1 MISITINV
9 LYESRYTIILY
20 MWPKFQILL
29 SQNGNK
35 HKRSH
40 LRFNR
45 VGNAIIQ
52 PFLFV
57 FWSDVAILIANTA
70 DIFLPL
76 STVVTVTFLKGSLL
90 LPKATLSRPGGK
102 RRHLQFCSI
111 FSCDTKNK
119 WSWLRSLLLKFSTSH
134 LRMIG
139 TSRLLGPLWHF
150 LLWYCWRRLGCGL
163 DKKNQ
168 NLGNKRCWVWC
179 SFLVKY

>member
-9 LYESRYTIILY
+9 LKESRYTIILY

-40 LRFNR
+40 LRFNW

-57 FWSDVAILIANTA
+57 FWSDVAILIASTA

-76 STVVTVTFLKGSLL
+76 STVVTVTFLKESLL
-90 LPKATLSRPGGK
+90 LSKATLSRPGGK
-102 RRHLQFCSI
+102 KRTFTILQHFQLWHKKQMI
-111 FSCDTKNK
+111 VAALTVVEVQHFSPADDWDLSPAGTSVTFSSLVLLKA
-119 WSWLRSLLLKFSTSH
+119 SWLWF
-134 LRMIG
+134 G
-139 TSRLLGPLWHF
+139 
-150 LLWYCWRRLGCGL
+150 
-163 DKKNQ
+163 
-168 NLGNKRCWVWC
+168 
-179 SFLVKY
+179 